1 MVNQECKGI
10 AAGQAPMSWGIE
22 EKSQLLLKL
31 YEKAVDCMDRAVDHI
46 GRGEMV
52 EKGDQLIR
60 AQDIVL
66 LLGDVL
72 DDRSGDEGL
81 AVNLRRLYLYVYR
94 LLVRA
99 NTHLDI
105 DSIAEARRH
114 MVGLYVAWKQVVDKE
129 GDCAHSAKRARW

>member
-10 AAGQAPMSWGIE
+10 AAGQAPISWGLE
-22 EKSQLLLKL
+22 EKSQILLKL

-46 GRGEMV
+46 GRGQMV

-66 LLGDVL
+66 LLADVL
-72 DDRSGDEGL
+72 DERSGDEGL

-105 DSIAEARRH
+105 DAIAEARKH
-114 MVGLYVAWKQVVDKE
+114 LLGLYVAWKQVVENEAEKVL
-129 GDCAHSAKRARW
+129 GASRARW